1 MKMSGPLKYFFEKLK
16 TRNNASR
23 ILTGIFSKKLE
34 NCELS
39 QNLGLEFVTHDINR
53 YKGVGIKQQ
62 HFFFLFFFPFPQE
75 CPHTSKPFGQ
85 DLPLTHMPPCFIQE
99 LPVKI

>member
-1 MKMSGPLKYFFEKLK
+1 MKMSGPLKYSFEKLK

-53 YKGVGIKQQ
+53 YKG
-62 HFFFLFFFPFPQE
+62 
-75 CPHTSKPFGQ
+75 
-85 DLPLTHMPPCFIQE
+85 
-99 LPVKI
+99 

>member
-1 MKMSGPLKYFFEKLK
+1 MTFSTSQCQDGVKVLKPVMNEDVRALKIFLK

-34 NCELS
+34 NSELS

-53 YKGVGIKQQ
+53 YKG
-62 HFFFLFFFPFPQE
+62 
-75 CPHTSKPFGQ
+75 
-85 DLPLTHMPPCFIQE
+85 
-99 LPVKI
+99 